1 MTSHTLDTA
10 APVILDGRD
19 MSVADVVRLAEG
31 RHTATASADALKR
44 VHRSWETARALTAA
58 GTLYGRSTGV
68 GANRSIIV
76 EAGDEGLA
84 DAGGD
89 SHGMRLLRSHA
100 GAIGAPLPAPQ
111 VRAMLAVRLNQI
123 LAGGAGVKPAIAAA
137 LEAALAS
144 GATPLVH
151 EYGAVG
157 TGDLGALAQTGLALA
172 GEHPWEGGRAPAP
185 IVLDTNDALALISS
199 NAMTLGQAA
208 LALDRLRTLLRA
220 AQTVAAL
227 GLHAVDGSLEAYAH
241 PVHEARPHEGTVAAA
256 AEIRR
261 LLDVQGPGPS
271 GAPGAA
277 RIRIQ
282 DPFAFRCL
290 PQVHGPALDSADA
303 LERVLAVDLN
313 AAAENPLIRED
324 THTAWHHGNFFAGHL
339 ALALDQFRLAVLQV
353 AQLSTAR
360 LGALTEPSMTGLQPF
375 LGDASAPG
383 SSGVMI
389 LEYAAAAAL
398 AELRTAAA
406 PVTLGHTSLSR
417 GVEEQSSFASQ
428 AARLA
433 LRASESLRQVLA
445 CELVT
450 AVRALRQRKSVPDG
464 PAGEAFEA
472 AARVLDPRMAD
483 RPLTADVAV
492 AGGLME
498 RLAAV

>member
-1 MTSHTLDTA
+1 MTSHTLDTTPA
-10 APVILDGRD
+10 VILDGRD

-31 RHTATASADALKR
+31 RHTATAAADALKR

-76 EAGDEGLA
+76 EAGDEGLS
-84 DAGGD
+84 DGGD
-89 SHGMRLLRSHA
+89 THGMRLLRSHA
-100 GAIGAPLPAPQ
+100 GSIGAPLPAPQ

-123 LAGGAGVKPAIAAA
+123 LAGGAGVKPAIVAAI
-137 LEAALAS
+137 EAALAS

-151 EYGAVG
+151 EFGAVG

-199 NAMTLGQAA
+199 NALTLGQAA
-208 LALDRLRTLLRA
+208 LALDRLRLLLRA
-220 AQTVAAL
+220 AQVVAAL

-271 GAPGAA
+271 GPYGA
-277 RIRIQ
+277 RVRIQ

-339 ALALDQFRLAVLQV
+339 ALALDQFRLSVLQV

-375 LGDASAPG
+375 LGDAEAPG

-433 LRASESLRQVLA
+433 LRAGESLRQVLA

-450 AVRALRQRKSVPDG
+450 AVRALRQRKAVPGG
-464 PAGEAFEA
+464 PAGEAFEV

-498 RLAAV
+498 RLAAF